1 MSPALAGGFLSIRLP
16 GKSCKNLSSKNI
28 GILEI
33 IKRKG
38 SNDYENLI
46 MTVISRI
53 RKWYHNG
60 SNPRWSQM
68 TYDNYVYL
76 SYIAFTYITN
86 ILCL

>member
-1 MSPALAGGFLSIRLP
+1 MSPALAGGFLSVRLP

-33 IKRKG
+33 IKRKD

-53 RKWYHNG
+53 RK
-60 SNPRWSQM
+60 
-68 TYDNYVYL
+68 
-76 SYIAFTYITN
+76 
-86 ILCL
+86 